1 MASRLPVPGALSLLT
16 RDPERR
22 KRQTERQEEEKA
34 GAREDRTWKEGTE
47 GKRVGE
53 AEKRECRR

>member
-16 RDPERR
+16 WDPERR

-47 GKRVGE
+47 GKREGGS
-53 AEKRECRR
+53 